1 MALNKNSLL
10 AGLSDEASRKS
21 RTDLCEIIDFVLEN
35 IDPINIIGKAVELRT
50 SKLFIKNDLVCDISD
65 FKNIFVLGAGKAAYK
80 MALAME
86 NLLGYKVSKGYV
98 NVPDLPEKNAL
109 RKIQINRASHPIPDQ
124 GGLNGSQEI
133 MKLAKEAGA
142 DDLIICLISGGGSSL
157 LPLPVVPLEEFIELN
172 SLLLKSP
179 ATINEINAVRK
190 HLSQISGG
198 NLAVAA
204 YPARLLS
211 LIISDVVNDPL
222 DVIASGP
229 TVPDLSRF
237 QEAIE
242 VLKKYNLWTKVS
254 ENIRKYL
261 DDGLNGINPETPK
274 SDHPVFKGN
283 RVNNYILANH
293 RTVLDLAA
301 DKAEELGYRVE
312 KLGSAVQGLARKVA
326 QDLIDKAKIS
336 SGEKTIYL
344 ATGETTVDVKGTGQG
359 GRNQELV
366 LSGLNKLENNMT
378 LVSFATDGV
387 DGFCPEAVAGA
398 MADKETLDKAREL
411 NLNPEIF
418 LANNDSYNFFKN
430 TGGQL
435 ISGPSGTNLG
445 DLIMLV
451 LN

>member
-124 GGLNGSQEI
+124 GGLNGAQEI

-198 NLAVAA
+198 NLAV
-204 YPARLLS
+204 
-211 LIISDVVNDPL
+211 
-222 DVIASGP
+222 
-229 TVPDLSRF
+229 
-237 QEAIE
+237 
-242 VLKKYNLWTKVS
+242 
-254 ENIRKYL
+254 
-261 DDGLNGINPETPK
+261 
-274 SDHPVFKGN
+274 
-283 RVNNYILANH
+283 
-293 RTVLDLAA
+293 
-301 DKAEELGYRVE
+301 
-312 KLGSAVQGLARKVA
+312 
-326 QDLIDKAKIS
+326 
-336 SGEKTIYL
+336 
-344 ATGETTVDVKGTGQG
+344 
-359 GRNQELV
+359 
-366 LSGLNKLENNMT
+366 
-378 LVSFATDGV
+378 
-387 DGFCPEAVAGA
+387 
-398 MADKETLDKAREL
+398 
-411 NLNPEIF
+411 
-418 LANNDSYNFFKN
+418 
-430 TGGQL
+430 
-435 ISGPSGTNLG
+435 
-445 DLIMLV
+445 
-451 LN
+451 

>member
-1 MALNKNSLL
+1 
-10 AGLSDEASRKS
+10 LSDEASRKS

-124 GGLNGSQEI
+124 GGLNGAQEI

-242 VLKKYNLWTKVS
+242 VLKKYNLKRGYFLSVATLEPRKNLKVLL
-254 ENIRKYL
+254 NVYL
-261 DDGLNGINPETPK
+261 RGQFDKELVIVGAKGWGDDEIHKLVMTNHQVRMLGYIPDEELPILYRGASCFIYPSFYEGFGLPVLEAMTFSIPTICSNTSSLTEVGGDAVLYIDPK
-274 SDHPVFKGN
+274 SEESIKEAIGKIENDDNLKKRLIEKG
-283 RVNNYILANH
+283 LQQ
-293 RTVLDLAA
+293 A
-301 DKAEELGYRVE
+301 DKFSWRKSAE
-312 KLGSAVQGLARKVA
+312 KL
-326 QDLIDKAKIS
+326 
-336 SGEKTIYL
+336 
-344 ATGETTVDVKGTGQG
+344 
-359 GRNQELV
+359 
-366 LSGLNKLENNMT
+366 
-378 LVSFATDGV
+378 
-387 DGFCPEAVAGA
+387 
-398 MADKETLDKAREL
+398 
-411 NLNPEIF
+411 NL
-418 LANNDSYNFFKN
+418 LYQ
-430 TGGQL
+430 QL
-435 ISGPSGTNLG
+435 
-445 DLIMLV
+445 
-451 LN
+451 